1 MPEQGG
7 NTKSQPGGISD
18 PNKPSSTFLY
28 AGLSFMFVALAIFI
42 VAVFSLYQIAQLK
55 GNERTLFSILSPS
68 TAVDVTKRD
77 IYNFYGAILTIYL
90 SPLLLIISASL
101 CAFIGNRLLRSA
113 GALTREVIPSGEY
126 NLLAEAIQKGD
137 EKAISEY
144 IRLSSLCGMTA
155 TFTKIGLTGLPLATI
170 ALTIIL
176 AFLGLFNQ
184 KFFDLAQLT
193 LGAFIGSYVQ
203 KKREEGENHQQVTKG

>member
-42 VAVFSLYQIAQLK
+42 VAVLSLYQIAQLK
-55 GNERTLFSILSPS
+55 GDERTLFSILSPL
-68 TAVDVTKRD
+68 TGDVTKRD
-77 IYNFYGAILTIYL
+77 IYNFYGAILSIYL

-203 KKREEGENHQQVTKG
+203 KKREEEENHQQVTKG